1 MKITT
6 SKDKWRVS
14 NALKCLAMVLFS
26 VSIAYGCASS
36 AYKEAKEI
44 NTVEAYNEFL
54 REHSG
59 SEYVEDALKRRLDA
73 AYEAAKS
80 SNSIAAYDEFLRK
93 YQRNRYTSSV
103 LQLRD
108 KSAFTNAERQ
118 NTIPAYE
125 WYLREYPKGKFASRA
140 NSAIE
145 KIRFDELSE
154 ENTIAAYRRY
164 LRLHP
169 KGKFVVQARNNIE
182 KLSFDIAEKLNSI
195 ASYGSYLK
203 DYPKGKFAATADD
216 RRERLM
222 FGQAEQRDT
231 FDSYRKYLR
240 EYPEGEFAAIAAEK
254 QELRAFDGA
263 KARNTINSYGEYLNL
278 YPDGK
283 FAIEAYESKEE
294 LWFDKAKSEH
304 SIKSYDDYLNEYPN
318 GQFFRMAYQSK
329 EELWFNQ
336 ANGEHSINSYS
347 DYLREYPDGEF
358 ADAAHESREEL
369 WYLEAEIGQNI
380 DSYNAYLTKY
390 PDGKFASDVARSRE
404 QLLSIRARQ
413 DFEEA
418 KSRKTINSYWQYIS
432 KHPDS
437 GNVLDAL
444 ELLQSANR
452 EIIWTSNAKDS
463 YDFRVALSPKDEN
476 FIGKLK
482 DYPLYYFVYLYSQA
496 AEGLYML
503 YDYNSYYLRFVEPT
517 PPILELSALAIDD
530 PRYPLKPE
538 LIKGEFETSAAFK
551 ERENTALEA
560 WQEKKDLFEAP
571 ARERDN
577 IRLAAW
583 QKRQDNYQRAMTQR
597 NDRSKHPGQALLWQF
612 QAATTALFTS
622 NLNLQLQYD
631 ADRQVFDYT
640 IKSNY
645 LNMIWQGELPIGLKA
660 AEQFKVSISKPTNRQ
675 LHFYLSPS
683 GMLQLAKIT
692 DLATGASLTT
702 QNNSLQPIWLPD
714 AANLAELPLHKL
726 SLSSNLDNTITWIEG
741 RTFGSTPMELLLPSE
756 TYEVEVAKHPYAFFS
771 GYKNKVKLQADIFL
785 EVDLELYGADKASQ
799 VQEEISW
806 SIGSNHSYYTKID
819 KYGNELRRNAPTW
832 ACVRDNK
839 TGLVWEVKSYDASI
853 HNEYNKYRW
862 GGKTISQITYKANSY
877 RSRVSDSFEDWDGKS
892 IIYGDWDT
900 IIDGSNEEQL
910 CSYSNWRVPN
920 LDELSTL
927 IRCYHEYEKVK
938 YAGPHVGCIFES
950 NGRSVLYYDEDLQR
964 PTINTYWFP
973 NTKTLRYWSANAEA
987 SSQDSAWCLEFDVG
1001 FDLNCNSSET
1011 LNLRL
1016 VRSSR

>member
-6 SKDKWRVS
+6 NKDKWRVS

-294 LWFDKAKSEH
+294 LWFDKAKNEH
-304 SIKSYDDYLNEYPN
+304 SINSYDAYLNEYPN
-318 GQFFRMAYQSK
+318 GEFFAIAYQSK

-336 ANGEHSINSYS
+336 ANSEHSINSYN
-347 DYLREYPDGEF
+347 DYLSEYPDGEF
-358 ADAAHESREEL
+358 F
-369 WYLEAEIGQNI
+369 AEV
-380 DSYNAYLTKY
+380 SVSK
-390 PDGKFASDVARSRE
+390 E
-404 QLLSIRARQ
+404 QLMSAQ
-413 DFEEA
+413 AQQAFAEA
-418 KSRKTINSYWQYIS
+418 KSKNTVNSYWQYIYE
-432 KHPDS
+432 HPGGD
-437 GNVLDAL
+437 NVSDAL

-452 EIIWTSNAKDS
+452 EIIWTLNAKDS
-463 YDFRVALSPKDEN
+463 YDFRVALSPKNEN

-482 DYPLYYFVYLYSQA
+482 DYPLHYFVYLYSQA

-503 YDYNSYYLRFVEPT
+503 YDYDSYYLRFVEPI
-517 PPILELSALAIDD
+517 PPILELPTLAIDD
-530 PRYPLKPE
+530 PRYPLQPR

-660 AEQFKVSISKPTNRQ
+660 AEQFKVNISKPINRQ

-683 GMLQLAKIT
+683 GMLQLAKVT
-692 DLATGASLTT
+692 DLATSTSFTT
-702 QNNSLQPIWLPD
+702 QNNSLQPAWLPD
-714 AANLAELPLHKL
+714 AANLAELPLRKL

-741 RTFGSTPMELLLPSE
+741 RTFGSLPIELLLPAE
-756 TYEVEVAKHPYAFFS
+756 DYEIEVAKHPYAFFS
-771 GYKNKVKLQADIFL
+771 GYDNEINLQSDTSV
-785 EVDLELYGADKASQ
+785 EVELELYGPDKADQ
-799 VQEEISW
+799 IREETSW
-806 SIGSNHSYYTKID
+806 SVGSSHSYYTKID
-819 KYGNELRRNAPTW
+819 RYGNELSRDAPAW

-839 TGLVWEVKSYDASI
+839 TGLVWEVKTNDASI
-853 HNEYNKYRW
+853 HNKHKKYRW
-862 GGKTISQITYKANSY
+862 GGKTVSTLAYEKKFDK
-877 RSRVSDSFEDWDGKS
+877 SRVVDNPQNWNVEGVF
-892 IIYGDWDT
+892 YGDWDEL
-900 IIDGSNEEQL
+900 IDASNSEQF
-910 CSYSNWRVPN
+910 CGHSDWRVPT
-920 LDELSTL
+920 LDEFSTL
-927 IRCYHEYEKVK
+927 VRCYHDSAEVRYEPNK
-938 YAGPHVGCIFES
+938 GCVRRDGARRGEVVF
-950 NGRSVLYYDEDLQR
+950 YDDDELQR
-964 PTINTYWFP
+964 PTINVDWFP
-973 NTKTLRYWSANAEA
+973 NEEGLPYWSANAHWYAKDRIADQHHAWLFSFDGA
-987 SSQDSAWCLEFDVG
+987 SDDITYSSA
-1001 FDLNCNSSET
+1001 
-1011 LNLRL
+1011 NLRVRL
-1016 VRSSR
+1016 VRASR